1 MEMPFCY
8 GKRLSNSL
16 WKSFAHDWLV
26 LLCSWN
32 IFRDRMKNFRSII
45 MAKWN
50 FCVMLCWFETCIF
63 PCLVILKK
71 TCLGYKSIMHRD
83 ISEFDFISSVFSGF
97 KSCISDMIKT
107 HSLFRM
113 SLPTIEVI
121 QFLGNRFF
129 LPVSSNM
136 FFASTRVKVPKLLW
150 MFFLFR
156 FFFFLEDGMGMV
168 VACVACVVTSCL
180 ISLTLLIDPILKL
193 CFLTK
198 SLTLQW
204 ACDLWCGQYDKA
216 SRFSWHFGEYHA
228 TLYRKGMRGKHR
240 KRNGNL
246 TGNKEKEES
255 PLSVC
260 LNIYISLTSSTR
272 LTWLLSDWLL
282 EESVKIKDDQSIKG
296 RSLSEMTSI
305 ETLEGGHRPVGLQW
319 KIRIFRIRWDPGA
332 LEYQAGE
339 CKLYSGTNED

>member
-1 MEMPFCY
+1 MSLWDLEYFMEMPFCY

-32 IFRDRMKNFRSII
+32 IFRDRMKNLRSII

-50 FCVMLCWFETCIF
+50 FCVILCWFETCIF

-136 FFASTRVKVPKLLW
+136 FFASTRVTVPKLLW

-156 FFFFLEDGMGMV
+156 FFFFGGRDGDAGCLCSLCSDFLSYLPDSPDWPYPEALLSHQILDITMGMWPLV
-168 VACVACVVTSCL
+168 
-180 ISLTLLIDPILKL
+180 
-193 CFLTK
+193 
-198 SLTLQW
+198 W
-204 ACDLWCGQYDKA
+204 AIW
-216 SRFSWHFGEYHA
+216 
-228 TLYRKGMRGKHR
+228 
-240 KRNGNL
+240 
-246 TGNKEKEES
+246 
-255 PLSVC
+255 
-260 LNIYISLTSSTR
+260 
-272 LTWLLSDWLL
+272 
-282 EESVKIKDDQSIKG
+282 
-296 RSLSEMTSI
+296 
-305 ETLEGGHRPVGLQW
+305 
-319 KIRIFRIRWDPGA
+319 
-332 LEYQAGE
+332 
-339 CKLYSGTNED
+339 